1 MVKKNSHF
9 FFKVPLSNT
18 YDFDSSALVVYMNY
32 AKHGLYISEGKAKET
47 YYFLLCKKKFTF
59 IRFAATRFKIKQCYK
74 TNQNSSKLQ

>member
-47 YYFLLCKKKFTF
+47 YYFLLCKKIHFYTLCCH
-59 IRFAATRFKIKQCYK
+59 A
-74 TNQNSSKLQ
+74 L